1 MTMKTYLSNA
11 ESTRFST
18 TQRIRVTSPLLL
30 LFSVC
35 HVWLFVTPGTVAYQA
50 PLSTISRSLL
60 KCMSIESVMLS
71 NCLILCC
78 PLLLL
83 PSIFPSIRVFSNES
97 ALRIQWP
104 KYWSFSFNISPSNEH
119 PGPICTWKK
128 WRGSL
133 CGTGSWY
140 LPTCAP
146 SQCSSSSISWPLL
159 YQSCD

>member
-1 MTMKTYLSNA
+1 MFHFYNEMTMKTYLSNA

-71 NCLILCC
+71 NCLI
-78 PLLLL
+78 P
-83 PSIFPSIRVFSNES
+83 E
-97 ALRIQWP
+97 AA
-104 KYWSFSFNISPSNEH
+104 FSF
-119 PGPICTWKK
+119 C
-128 WRGSL
+128 L
-133 CGTGSWY
+133 
-140 LPTCAP
+140 
-146 SQCSSSSISWPLL
+146 
-159 YQSCD
+159 QSFPASEIFCYHSTDLSDSAYFFFFQFFFFFL